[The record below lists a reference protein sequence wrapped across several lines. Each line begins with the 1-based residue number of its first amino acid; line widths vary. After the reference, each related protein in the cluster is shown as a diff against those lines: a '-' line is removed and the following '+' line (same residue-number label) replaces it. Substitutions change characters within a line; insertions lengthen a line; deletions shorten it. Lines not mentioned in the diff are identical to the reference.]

1 MSYREFELTMPTG
14 YTEDDLRQAL
24 AKLTGLRDFSYH
36 ILLKSLDARRKD
48 RIVWRFR
55 CAVNSAELQVE
66 AGSRPEAK
74 APLVFADSGRGR
86 RVLVVG
92 TGPAGIFSALYLAR
106 CGFAV
111 QVVERGS
118 TVEQRRKALQDFEQ
132 GAAFPTANNYAFG
145 EGGAGTFS
153 DGKLSSRTKGISSE
167 RDFIFETLI
176 AAGAP
181 TEIAYMTHPHVGSDL
196 LFGITS
202 RLRETLMEAGVQFS
216 FDTVAEDLLLTGGR
230 VSGLRTNKGDLDA
243 DFVVFATG
251 HSAFDTL
258 RMLMKRDVPFRHKNF
273 ALGFRA
279 EHRQETINRAQWG
292 RPILAGVKAAEYR
305 LAAQHGEVPVY
316 SFCMCPGGTV
326 VPAGATA
333 DVSVVNGKSDYR
345 RDGQWGN
352 AAVVAGVNLEQLLTR
367 PVSAPEALDW
377 LEKLER
383 SFKSLTGDY
392 RVPAMTIS
400 DFLHHRSGQEL
411 PESSYPLG
419 LMAVDMAEL
428 FPVPL
433 TEALHAGVKEFC
445 RKLSGY
451 DNGIILGLESKTSAP
466 VQAMR
471 HPEKMY
477 CGYENLFLAGEGSGW
492 SGGIV
497 SSAADGLRV
506 AAALV
511 RHG

>member
-216 FDTVAEDLLLTGGR
+216 FDTVAEDLLLTG
-230 VSGLRTNKGDLDA
+230 
-243 DFVVFATG
+243 
-251 HSAFDTL
+251 
-258 RMLMKRDVPFRHKNF
+258 
-273 ALGFRA
+273 
-279 EHRQETINRAQWG
+279 
-292 RPILAGVKAAEYR
+292 
-305 LAAQHGEVPVY
+305 
-316 SFCMCPGGTV
+316 
-326 VPAGATA
+326 
-333 DVSVVNGKSDYR
+333 
-345 RDGQWGN
+345 
-352 AAVVAGVNLEQLLTR
+352 
-367 PVSAPEALDW
+367 
-377 LEKLER
+377 
-383 SFKSLTGDY
+383 
-392 RVPAMTIS
+392 
-400 DFLHHRSGQEL
+400 
-411 PESSYPLG
+411 
-419 LMAVDMAEL
+419 
-428 FPVPL
+428 
-433 TEALHAGVKEFC
+433 
-445 RKLSGY
+445 
-451 DNGIILGLESKTSAP
+451 
-466 VQAMR
+466 
-471 HPEKMY
+471 
-477 CGYENLFLAGEGSGW
+477 
-492 SGGIV
+492 
-497 SSAADGLRV
+497 
-506 AAALV
+506 
-511 RHG
+511 